1 MPGIY
6 YFSVDV
12 LLKELSLLKKI
23 NSLLLFGICDKKDE
37 FASEAYRKNGLI
49 PKALKLIKKDFSQ
62 FILIADVCLC
72 GYTSSGHCG
81 IVKKGKIDNDQTLK
95 ILGKISLTYAEAGAD
110 FVAPSAMMD
119 GQVFFI
125 RNILDKNGFSE
136 VGILSY
142 SAKYASHFYKPFR
155 DVLNSTPKFG
165 DRKTYQMDF
174 RNSKEALREIEED
187 IKEGADIV
195 MVKPAL
201 AYLDIIYQAKQ
212 TFKFPL
218 VAYNVSGEYVMIKK
232 MAKNDEE
239 KKKELVLEVIT
250 AIKRAGADLIIS
262 YFAKDLEEW
271 IG

>member
-1 MPGIY
+1 M
-6 YFSVDV
+6 
-12 LLKELSLLKKI
+12 
-23 NSLLLFGICDKKDE
+23 
-37 FASEAYRKNGLI
+37 
-49 PKALKLIKKDFSQ
+49 
-62 FILIADVCLC
+62 C

-239 KKKELVLEVIT
+239 KEKELVLEVIT